1 MNGKKIVKLGFT
13 GPRIGMALAV
23 AEQLEKVG
31 MGNADIL
38 AQLGEVH
45 NNPLEFIQHAQFG
58 ELAQA
63 ITLEAEKHK
72 LKEGEALLAQ
82 PLPYPIWGSDLIDPN
97 ALHQMN
103 VAMRLPI
110 SRAGALMPDAHVGYG
125 LPIGGV
131 LATEGAVI
139 PYGVGVDIGCSMK
152 LTLLPMQKLHAD
164 EAKKL
169 LEKHT
174 RFGAGVGWDKRDRLE
189 HPVLDEATW
198 QNQGIL
204 HKLQDKAVTQLGTS
218 GSGNHF
224 VEFGVFDLFAG
235 DFGVEFGLEAGQYL
249 AILSHSGSRGMGAQV
264 AGHFTKRA
272 ESLHPHLD
280 ASAKKL
286 SWLELGSE
294 DGEAYWEAMSLAGRY
309 ALANHEQ
316 IHQRLCRALDVQPL
330 LSVENSHNLA
340 WKQQYQGREVVVHR
354 KGATPA
360 AKGQLGIIPGSM
372 ADSGYLV
379 RGKGNPAS
387 LESASH
393 GAGRRLGRK
402 AAEQALTR
410 SDLKKVL
417 LEREITLIGGGLDEA
432 PMAYKAI
439 DEVMKA
445 QTDLV
450 ERLGRFTPRVVR
462 MDTGS
467 DDV

>member
-1 MNGKKIVKLGFT
+1 MNGKKIVKLGYT

-31 MGNADIL
+31 LGNTEIL

-45 NNPLEFIQHAQFG
+45 NSPLEFVQHAQFG

-63 ITLEAEKHK
+63 VALEAEKHQ
-72 LKEGEALLAQ
+72 LKAEEALLEQ
-82 PLPYPIWGSDLIDPN
+82 PIAYPIWGSDLIDPN
-97 ALHQMN
+97 ALVQMN

-174 RFGAGVGWDKRDRLE
+174 RFGAGVGWEKRDRLE
-189 HPVLDEATW
+189 HQVLDEATW

-204 HKLQDKAVTQLGTS
+204 NKLQDKAVTQLGTS

-224 VEFGVFDLFAG
+224 VEFGVFELFAG

-264 AGHFTKRA
+264 AGHFSKLA
-272 ESLHPHLD
+272 ESLHPHLNP
-280 ASAKKL
+280 SAKKL

-294 DGEAYWEAMSLAGRY
+294 AGDAYWEAMSLAGRY
-309 ALANHEQ
+309 ALANHDQ

-330 LSVENSHNLA
+330 LTVANSHNLA
-340 WKQQYQGREVVVHR
+340 WKQQLEGREVVIHR

-379 RGKGNPAS
+379 RGKGQKSS

-402 AAEQALTR
+402 AAELALTH
-410 SDLKKVL
+410 SDMKKML
-417 LEREITLIGGGLDEA
+417 LERGVTLIGGGLDEA
-432 PMAYKAI
+432 PLAYKAI
-439 DEVMKA
+439 DEVMQA

-450 ERLGRFTPRVVR
+450 ERLGRFSPRVVR